1 MGGSV
6 FPPCCLTWCQTMV
19 EVMKIMSSFFKS
31 FCAHTVS
38 LSTPNLAPGYHW
50 SMLPMET
57 PGHSWVSV
65 GQSLVGHC
73 SFLLPILHKFIENIY
88 SLELWIRPGPCLQ
101 AIWSIQISFSS
112 KFMYKTFIRPD
123 TLSPT
128 ETSNTSSN
136 FHVFVSCVHFSEAF
150 THMCHHPPE
159 EFVTE
164 DHARSSHAE
173 VLPGLLS
180 FL

>member
-1 MGGSV
+1 
-6 FPPCCLTWCQTMV
+6 
-19 EVMKIMSSFFKS
+19 MSSFFKR

-50 SMLPMET
+50 SMPPMEA
-57 PGHSWVSV
+57 PGHSWVSL

-123 TLSPT
+123 TQSHWNIEHICQLPRIRELCT
-128 ETSNTSSN
+128 FLWGIHPYVATSSWG
-136 FHVFVSCVHFSEAF
+136 VRDWRSCQVLLQKFF
-150 THMCHHPPE
+150 PG
-159 EFVTE
+159 
-164 DHARSSHAE
+164 SS
-173 VLPGLLS
+173 LS
-180 FL
+180 YSFFFFFFFKYIGM